1 MCVCVCVSSH
11 ILSQCFMCE
20 TKSGGNV
27 SLIKG
32 LYGFTN
38 GQTIS
43 KEFPHTKYIIVDY
56 SS

>member
-1 MCVCVCVSSH
+1 MCVCVSSH

-43 KEFPHTKYIIVDY
+43 REFPHTKYIIVDY